1 MAAKVSARKSSLVG
15 QKIAYSFEVMRD
27 RGARLGFSLIGRL
40 AWVYLVLRIKNRLD
54 PVEMTFH

>member
-1 MAAKVSARKSSLVG
+1 MAAKVGARKSSLFG

-40 AWVYLVLRIKNRLD
+40 AGVYRALQI
-54 PVEMTFH
+54 EH